1 MGLFDRK
8 KSKKILNS
16 ELTNVHNESTL
27 LAEARSVVS
36 SAKSKAKSLE
46 ARGRSLI

>member
-1 MGLFDRK
+1 MSLFDRK
-8 KSKKILNS
+8 KSQIFLNS
-16 ELTNVHNESTL
+16 ELTNVHNDSTL

-36 SAKSKAKSLE
+36 STKSKAKSLE